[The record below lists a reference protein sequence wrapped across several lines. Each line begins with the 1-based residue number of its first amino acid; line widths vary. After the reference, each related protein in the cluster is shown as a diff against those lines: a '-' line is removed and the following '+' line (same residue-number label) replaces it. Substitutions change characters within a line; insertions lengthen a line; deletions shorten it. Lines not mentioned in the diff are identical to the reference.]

1 MLRTGPYGDGFGAR
15 DDGPRLS
22 LAALEAAPH
31 GIDLGALEP
40 RLPDALR
47 TASGT
52 IELSPELLVADV
64 ARLRRALERTPAD
77 GPVLV
82 GRRHLR
88 SNNSWM
94 HNLPVLVKGK
104 PRCTLH
110 VHPDDAA
117 RYRLTDG
124 ALARLQSRT
133 GAVEA
138 EVEITDEVMPG
149 VVSLPHGWG
158 HGLPDTQMAVAA
170 EHAGTNSNVLADDLL
185 IDAVSGNAVLNGIPV
200 GLAPVG

>member
-15 DDGPRLS
+15 ASGAQLS
-22 LAALEAAPH
+22 LSALEAAPH
-31 GIDLGALEP
+31 GLDLGPLQP

-47 TASGT
+47 TAGGT
-52 IELSPELLVADV
+52 IELTPELLVADV
-64 ARLRRALERTPAD
+64 PRLRAALARPPAD
-77 GPVLV
+77 GPVLI

-104 PRCTLH
+104 SRCTLH
-110 VHPDDAA
+110 VHPDDAE
-117 RYRLTDG
+117 RYQLTDG
-124 ALARLQSRT
+124 APAQLRSRT
-133 GAVEA
+133 GTVQA

-158 HGLPDTQMAVAA
+158 HAWPTRRWPSPPS
-170 EHAGTNSNVLADDLL
+170 T
-185 IDAVSGNAVLNGIPV
+185 P
-200 GLAPVG
+200 APTATCSLTSC